1 MHWPDSFQA
10 NRRLRT
16 VNLVL
21 QAILFLTLFAGINFL
36 ALHFPARF
44 DLTRNRFFSL
54 SAETHSYLEQLK
66 NPVHI
71 VVAFD
76 QQPETEEDE
85 QARRDV
91 ASLVREYVYAGRSTG
106 RPLITTEELDV
117 FQQTRRAASLG
128 ITSKNVVVFVCGDRR
143 RYVSRGELYLI
154 EQGEKRAFTG
164 ERAFTAAILDV
175 TAATKQKLYF
185 LKGHGEM
192 EPGSVAADRGLS
204 QLTDEL
210 RVRNFDVDV
219 LDLARS
225 RRIPEDAALLLA
237 VGPRAPYLPEEQDK
251 LREYL
256 VNQSGRLVLALEPGA
271 NHGLDDLLRDWGLRA
286 DDVLL
291 VDRDPQEI
299 AEGGDLILWRFAPHP
314 ITQVLIANQIPV
326 LAGRARVVRPDP
338 RRAPDPSLKITSL
351 IGSSPKAWGERSYR
365 RTDEFKYDVAVDLP
379 GSGNPATLPVAAV
392 SERVT
397 AANLPFSVHG
407 GRLLVFGIADIFANN
422 RLSDGGN
429 LFLVRNAINWATERD
444 AQLNIPP
451 RPITKFQLTLSQ
463 TELGK
468 LRLGLLLIVPGA
480 VALLGLIVYWSRRS

>member
-1 MHWPDSFQA
+1 
-10 NRRLRT
+10 
-16 VNLVL
+16 
-21 QAILFLTLFAGINFL
+21 
-36 ALHFPARF
+36 
-44 DLTRNRFFSL
+44 
-54 SAETHSYLEQLK
+54 
-66 NPVHI
+66 
-71 VVAFD
+71 
-76 QQPETEEDE
+76 
-85 QARRDV
+85 
-91 ASLVREYVYAGRSTG
+91 
-106 RPLITTEELDV
+106 
-117 FQQTRRAASLG
+117 
-128 ITSKNVVVFVCGDRR
+128 
-143 RYVSRGELYLI
+143 
-154 EQGEKRAFTG
+154 
-164 ERAFTAAILDV
+164 
-175 TAATKQKLYF
+175 
-185 LKGHGEM
+185 M